1 MKNNLFKYLSLW
13 GVFILYFIFY
23 RTVFILYNGSTFA
36 NTTIDTLLLSYL
48 YGLKLD
54 LSFSGYMMLVP
65 SLILAASPIIG
76 SKGSSHLLI
85 GSITL
90 ILTAVSVIE
99 IIDLEVY
106 SYWGEKFDAMHLK
119 YLDDPKQITN
129 SISFKTL
136 IFPLLFSLFL
146 FYSHFKIST
155 WVVGRFSFH
164 LKNRYYWQKPLLFF
178 TLIALSLIPIR
189 GGFSIIPFRLGIPI
203 NVGAVYFSSDNM
215 AVNHAAVNT
224 PWNFVYS
231 IKKFSKID
239 SHYDLMPDHIASEL
253 FNKINGTPTKGTPY
267 PSLLNISQP
276 NILLIVL
283 ESFTAKGVE
292 VLGGAKAV
300 TPHLNRLSKEGVLFS
315 QFYASGHRSNRGIG
329 SLFSSYPGLPYNAII
344 EHPFKTE
351 KLPHLIKLIK
361 EQDYKTAFYYGGEID
376 FANFRAYF
384 NQGKADKIV
393 SKLDFDFSSNN
404 TKWGIHDDV
413 VFDTLFN
420 DLNKEAMPFFYTLFT
435 LSSHEPFD
443 IPVEPIFGSN
453 NNENSFKSAMHYTD
467 ACLGKFIEEAKKTTW
482 WDQTLIVVTADHGTT
497 QINNTSNGQKETFHI
512 PLLWLGGAL
521 AVTDTVISTISCQL
535 DLAPT
540 LLAQLN
546 INHPEYVYGR
556 NMLSTHYKPR
566 AYYSYGDGFGLV
578 SDSISQVYNGEID
591 AYVHQQPSDSLPDY
605 GRAIYQFISNDFLS
619 LSVDSN
625 LQVLD
630 NKIYKMRR
638 FKHAVERMKKTSSSQ

>member
-638 FKHAVERMKKTSSSQ
+638 FKHVVERMKKTSSSQ

>member
-351 KLPHLIKLIK
+351 KLPHLIKSIK

-619 LSVDSN
+619 LSVDIN

>member
-351 KLPHLIKLIK
+351 KLPHLIKSIK

-556 NMLSTHYKPR
+556 NMLSTHYNPR